1 MPEQATI
8 IDATEQFRRAV
19 IESPA
24 LQQRLGAIV
33 IPDLFEAEMAAA
45 AAELGIA
52 LSPAAI
58 IGNTMAPDPL
68 GLSRFQPAPVALG
81 HWPRIGWLPVR
92 SVATGGA
99 PAFDWAWFGDRQLSE
114 PLYEDTVRRMAMR
127 PLSLA
132 FRTRTG
138 LDTLIAGAAEA
149 NTIPLQ
155 GLIFHMSRCGST
167 LAAQMLAAVPDHV
180 VVSEPEP
187 LDAVIQW
194 AVTSGAPFDLQV
206 AALRAIV
213 AALGRTRGESLR
225 RYFIKLDAWH
235 VLSLPLF
242 RAAFPDTPWVFLYR
256 DPEEVMVS
264 HLRMPGL
271 HFAGGGM
278 MSIGLDSD
286 PGANF
291 SIEEHGARVLA
302 QILRAAAQYYP
313 LGGGMLID
321 YAGLP
326 EAMDVAVPEHFGF
339 TPDAGERAAM
349 AAAKSRDAKAP
360 DRLFRPDS
368 QDKRAG
374 VTPIVADV
382 VARHLR
388 APYAQLEKLR
398 SGADRGLKGGD
409 FLVGNA

>member
-1 MPEQATI
+1 MPEELTI
-8 IDATEQFRRAV
+8 TDATEQFRDAV
-19 IESPA
+19 IGNPA
-24 LQQRLGAIV
+24 LQRRLGV
-33 IPDLFEAEMAAA
+33 IEMPDLFEAEMAAA

-52 LSPAAI
+52 LTPAAI
-58 IGNTMAPDPL
+58 IASTMAPDPL
-68 GLSRFQPAPVALG
+68 GLSRFQPAPVELDR
-81 HWPRIGWLPVR
+81 WPETGWLPAR

-99 PAFDWAWFGDRQLSE
+99 PAFDWAWFGDRPLSE
-114 PLYEDTVRRMAMR
+114 PFYEDTVRRIASR
-127 PLSLA
+127 PLSLT

-138 LDTLIAGAAEA
+138 LDTLIAGAAEED
-149 NTIPLQ
+149 TIPPH
-155 GLIFHMSRCGST
+155 GFIFHMSRCGST
-167 LAAQMLAAVPDHV
+167 LAAQVLAAVPDHV

-194 AVTSGAPFDLQV
+194 VTTSGAPFDLQV
-206 AALRAIV
+206 TALRAIV
-213 AALGRTRGESLR
+213 AALGRNRTGSLR
-225 RYFIKLDAWH
+225 RYFLKLDAWH
-235 VLSLPLF
+235 VLSFPLF

-278 MSIGLDSD
+278 MSLGLDSD

-291 SIEEHGARVLA
+291 SLEEHGARVLA
-302 QILRAAAQYYP
+302 QTLRAAAQYHA
-313 LGGGMLID
+313 LGGGMLVD
-321 YAGLP
+321 YSGLP
-326 EAMDVAVPEHFGF
+326 EALDAAIPGHFGF
-339 TPDAGERAAM
+339 IPDAGERAAM

-360 DRLFRPDS
+360 DRAFSPDS

-388 APYAQLEKLR
+388 APYEKLEILR
-398 SGADRGLKGGD
+398 SESDRRLKPDG
-409 FLVGNA
+409 F